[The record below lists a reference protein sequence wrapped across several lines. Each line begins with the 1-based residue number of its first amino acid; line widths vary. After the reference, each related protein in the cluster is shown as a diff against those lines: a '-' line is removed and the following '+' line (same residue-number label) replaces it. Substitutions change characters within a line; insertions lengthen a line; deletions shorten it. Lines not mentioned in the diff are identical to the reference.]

1 MPFTIVRQDITRMNV
16 DAIVNAAN
24 PQLAMGGGVCGA
36 IFEAAGPAQLQA
48 ACDKVAPIETG
59 GAAITPGFALPAQFV
74 IHAAGPVY
82 YQQDA
87 AESERLL
94 RSAYT
99 ESLALAAE
107 NDCASIAFPLISS
120 GIFGYPKADALRV
133 ATCSIGD
140 FLETHEMDV
149 YLAIYDQAAFELS
162 EQLLGEV
169 ESYID
174 QNYVDEHFIE
184 RSARLS
190 RFARPLRSKA
200 VADKPET
207 AGAIPS
213 SDANEAEAI
222 AEEAT
227 FDGALS
233 ADFLSDFGSSTLA
246 DIPVICADA
255 AIAESSMLA
264 FDAAPAPTGLDAVI
278 ENLDEPFNATLLRLI
293 DAKGKTD
300 VEVYKRANISRKLF
314 SKIRTGKGYTP
325 GKRTIIAL
333 AIALELTL
341 EETNDLLERAG
352 YTLSHSQLFDV
363 IVEFFIVRSK
373 YDIFEINEVLFK
385 YDQPLLGAS

>member
-48 ACDKVAPIETG
+48 ACNKVAPIETG

-94 RSAYT
+94 RSAYA

-133 ATCSIGD
+133 ATCAIGD
-140 FLETHEMDV
+140 FLETHDMDV
-149 YLAIYDQAAFELS
+149 YLAIYDQTAFELS
-162 EQLLGEV
+162 EQLLGDV

-174 QNYVDEHFIE
+174 QNYVDEHSDE
-184 RSARLS
+184 RRARLS

-200 VADKPET
+200 AADKPET
-207 AGAIPS
+207 AVAIPS

-222 AEEAT
+222 AEEAI

-233 ADFLSDFGSSTLA
+233 ADFLSDFESSTLA
-246 DIPVICADA
+246 DIPVTCDDA
-255 AIAESSMLA
+255 CHDESPMLA

-278 ENLDEPFNATLLRLI
+278 ENLDEPFNATLFRLI
-293 DAKGKTD
+293 DAKGKTG

-363 IVEFFIVRSK
+363 IVEFFIVRGK